1 METALQGLNISKSDG
16 WDAIPSMALKIGA
29 SELSIPLT
37 TLYNACISSCE
48 WPAMWKRGDWVPVF
62 KKDDPRLKEN
72 YRPITVQATVHK
84 VFEQLLSKQLSHS
97 FEGRFS
103 DKLTAYRKRN
113 SCETALLSLIEN
125 WKKSFG

>member
-1 METALQGLNISKSDG
+1 METALQGLNTRKRDG
-16 WDAIPSMALKIGA
+16 WDGIPSMGLKIGA

-48 WPAMWKRGDWVPVF
+48 WPSIWKRGDWVPVF

-72 YRPITVQATVHK
+72 YRPITVQVTLNK
-84 VFEQLLSKQLSHS
+84 VFEQLHSKQLSHS

-113 SCETALLSLIEN
+113 SCETALLSLIE
-125 WKKSFG
+125 W